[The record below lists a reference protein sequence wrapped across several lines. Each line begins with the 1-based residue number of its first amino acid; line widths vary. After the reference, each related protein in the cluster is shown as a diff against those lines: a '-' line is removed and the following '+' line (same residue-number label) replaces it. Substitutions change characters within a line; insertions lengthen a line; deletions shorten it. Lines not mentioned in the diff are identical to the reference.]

1 MPLLP
6 ISRDLVLRLKRGDD
20 LMPLL
25 TQIQVIWTV
34 VVMIVFLSIV
44 IWAWSGRR
52 KESFDEAA
60 NIPLEEENFLQEEI
74 KTTEVKKENSNA

>member
-1 MPLLP
+1 
-6 ISRDLVLRLKRGDD
+6 
-20 LMPLL
+20 MPLL